1 MKNINDQIRAA
12 NENTENLLLGE
23 FNFDPKD
30 ILNKKL
36 IFDATIIGEEIIID
50 RIIDA
55 INDAFNDKYWLEHKP
70 GTNYFTLWLEDGR

>member
-36 IFDATIIGEEIIID
+36 IFDTTIIGEEIIID

-55 INDAFNDKYWLEHKP
+55 INDAFNDKYWPEHKP
-70 GTNYFTLWLEDGR
+70 GTNYFTL

>member
-1 MKNINDQIRAA
+1 MRNINNQIRAA

-36 IFDATIIGEEIIID
+36 IFDTPIIGEEIIID

-55 INDAFNDKYWLEHKP
+55 INDPFNDKYWPEHKP
-70 GTNYFTLWLEDGR
+70 GTNCFTLRLEDGR

>member
-36 IFDATIIGEEIIID
+36 IFDATIIGEELMQLMTHLMISIGQNINQEQIILHYD
-50 RIIDA
+50 
-55 INDAFNDKYWLEHKP
+55 
-70 GTNYFTLWLEDGR
+70 

>member
-1 MKNINDQIRAA
+1 MKNMNDQIRAA
-12 NENTENLLLGE
+12 NKNTENLLLGE

-36 IFDATIIGEEIIID
+36 IFDTTIIGEEIIID

-55 INDAFNDKYWLEHKP
+55 INDAFNDKYWPEHKP
-70 GTNYFTLWLEDGR
+70 GTNYFTL